1 MTQKSLSNMLKA
13 LIVAV
18 ALCGAVVYFV
28 ALPVIGVDMA
38 ETYPEYKHCLPI
50 YLSLFWLSA
59 IPCYAVLVLSWL
71 IAMRIGKGLSFCVEN
86 AKHLKIISVLAEAD
100 TAFFFVG
107 NIALLLFNISH
118 PSIFAFA
125 LLVCFIG
132 VALTIVF
139 AALSHLVLKASAL
152 QEQSDLT
159 I

>member
-13 LIVAV
+13 LIIAV
-18 ALCGAVVYFV
+18 ALCGVLVYFV
-28 ALPVIGVDMA
+28 ALPIIGVDMA
-38 ETYPEYKHCLPI
+38 RQYPEFKHCLPI
-50 YLSLFWLSA
+50 YLAFFWLSA
-59 IPCYAVLVLSWL
+59 VPCYTVLVFSWKT
-71 IAMRIGKGLSFCVEN
+71 ASNIGKDQSFCAAN
-86 AKHLKIISVLAEAD
+86 AKNLKIISVLAAAD

-107 NIALLLFNISH
+107 NALLLLFRLSH
-118 PSIFAFA
+118 PSIFIFS

-132 VALTIVF
+132 LSLTIAF